1 MEVFMPILKIGN
13 VCVRKES
20 NDDTVIIKD
29 SNAINESVKYINE
42 FNVKNVDIDDF
53 DWDDLNF
60 LKECLSIEKLSTLNH
75 FIKDLSGIYDI
86 TKLKVLS
93 INETTTKAEFR
104 IDELFIAK

>member
-29 SNAINESVKYINE
+29 SNVINESVKYINE

-60 LKECLSIEKLSTLNH
+60 LKECDRQVE
-75 FIKDLSGIYDI
+75 
-86 TKLKVLS
+86 
-93 INETTTKAEFR
+93 
-104 IDELFIAK
+104 

>member
-1 MEVFMPILKIGN
+1 MPILKIGN

-29 SNAINESVKYINE
+29 SNVINESVKYINE

-60 LKECLSIEKLSTLNH
+60 LKECDRQVE
-75 FIKDLSGIYDI
+75 
-86 TKLKVLS
+86 
-93 INETTTKAEFR
+93 
-104 IDELFIAK
+104 